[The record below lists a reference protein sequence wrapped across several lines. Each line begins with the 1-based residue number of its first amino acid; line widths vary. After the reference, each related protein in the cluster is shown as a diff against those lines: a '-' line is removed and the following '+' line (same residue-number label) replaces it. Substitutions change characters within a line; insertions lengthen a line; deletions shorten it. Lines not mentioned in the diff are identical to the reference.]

1 LAQFLFNLQFINI
14 RREVVFYLKDYGLIR
29 IAVASNEMRIAD
41 VDFNLEEILRVA
53 KSAVELNASVIL
65 FPELAITGYSC
76 ADLFFQSHLLDKSIV
91 ALTKIAEFTENNPIA
106 IVVGLPL
113 LINGKLFNVAAFVSD
128 GEIIGFSVKTY
139 LPNYNEFYEKRW
151 FASADELSV
160 EFVSI
165 DGKEIPVG
173 NNLIYSCSTFPELK
187 IGIEICEDLWAVK
200 PISSDLAIGGAN
212 VILNPSAGNELIAKK
227 NYRTNLILNQ
237 SARTNSIYAYANA
250 SAWESSTDLVF
261 SGHCLI
267 AENGELQ
274 AETER
279 FSFQSQIA
287 YADCDL
293 QKIQNERLKNST
305 FDINKSGMEFRVVD
319 FNLNFVKV
327 KTTIRKINPK
337 PFQPTKPEDKDE
349 VCNEILKLQSTALAR
364 RLLHT
369 GLTNLVLGISGGL
382 DSTLALIVCIETM
395 KKIGLPNQNI
405 IAISMPGFG
414 TSRRTKNNAK
424 TLAETLKV
432 SYREI
437 SIVESTTQHL
447 KEIGHNIE
455 NPNVIYENAQARR
468 RTHILMDIA
477 NEVGGIVVGTGDLSE
492 IALGWNTYNA
502 DHISMYNVNSSI
514 PKTLVRTLIEWYAN
528 KSNSLEIR
536 QVLYNII
543 NTPISPELLPN
554 QDGNQIT
561 QETEEI
567 IGPYLLHDFFLYHFI
582 RNNFTPQKILF
593 LANIA
598 FREIYDKEKIEK
610 TFQVFIQRFFQNQFK
625 RSCFPD
631 GVKVGSVSL
640 SPRGDWRMPS
650 DASSNIWK

>member
-1 LAQFLFNLQFINI
+1 M
-14 RREVVFYLKDYGLIR
+14 FYLKEYGLLR
-29 IAVASNEMRIAD
+29 IAVASIEMRIAD
-41 VDFNLEEILRVA
+41 VDFNLQEILRISKV
-53 KSAVELNASVIL
+53 AVENNASVIL
-65 FPELAITGYSC
+65 FPELSITGYSC
-76 ADLFFQSHLLDKSIV
+76 ADLFFQKHLLDKSIE
-91 ALTKIAEFTENNPIA
+91 ALAKIVEFTQNNPIA

-113 LINGKLFNVAAFVSD
+113 LIDNKLYNTAAFVSD
-128 GEIIGFSVKTY
+128 GEIAGFSVKTY

-151 FASADELSV
+151 FASAEELSV
-160 EFVSI
+160 EFI
-165 DGKEIPVG
+165 NIGGTEIPIG
-173 NNLIYSCSTFPELK
+173 NNLIYYCSTFPELK

-200 PISSDLAIGGAN
+200 PVSSNLALGGAN
-212 VILNPSAGNELIAKK
+212 VILNPSAGNELVAKK
-227 NYRTNLILNQ
+227 NYRTTLILNQ
-237 SARTNSIYAYANA
+237 SARTNSVYAYSNA

-267 AENGELQ
+267 AENGELL

-287 YADCDL
+287 FADIDL

-305 FDINKSGMEFRVVD
+305 FDINKSEMDFRVIE
-319 FNLNFVKV
+319 FKLEFQKV
-327 KTTIRKINPK
+327 SNTIRKINPK
-337 PFQPTKPEDKDE
+337 PFLPTNPENKNE
-349 VCNEILKLQSTALAR
+349 VCSEIIELQSTGLAR

-369 GLTNLVLGISGGL
+369 GLSKLVVGVSGGL
-382 DSTLALIVCIETM
+382 DSTLALVVCLEAT
-395 KKIGLPNQNI
+395 KKIGLPSNNI
-405 IAISMPGFG
+405 IAVSMPGFG

-424 TLAETLKV
+424 ILAETLMV

-447 KEIGHNIE
+447 KEIGHNLE
-455 NPNVIYENAQARR
+455 NINVTYENAQARR
-468 RTHILMDIA
+468 RTHILMDVA

-514 PKTLVRTLIEWYAN
+514 PKTLVKTIIEWYAD

-536 QVLYNII
+536 QVLHDII
-543 NTPISPELLPN
+543 STPISPELLPN
-554 QDGNQIT
+554 KDETQIT

-567 IGPYLLHDFFLYHFI
+567 IGPYVLHDFFIYHFI
-582 RNNFTPQKILF
+582 RNNFSPKKILF
-593 LANIA
+593 LAKIA
-598 FREIYDKEKIEK
+598 FQGIFEEEKIK
-610 TFQVFIQRFFQNQFK
+610 NTFQIFIQRFFQNQFK
-625 RSCFPD
+625 RSCSPD